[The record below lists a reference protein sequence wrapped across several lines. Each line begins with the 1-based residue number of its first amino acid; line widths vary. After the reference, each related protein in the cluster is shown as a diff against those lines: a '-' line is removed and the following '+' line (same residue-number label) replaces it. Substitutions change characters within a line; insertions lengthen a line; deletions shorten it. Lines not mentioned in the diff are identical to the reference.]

1 MDKILVVED
10 EYAIRELIALNLTRA
25 GYDVFRAPSAERAL
39 EIYEESPTDFQL
51 ALLDIMLP
59 NMDGITL
66 CKRIRE
72 SNQNIGIILL
82 TAKVQENDKIEG
94 LSSGADD
101 YMTKPFS
108 INELLARVEAV
119 LRRVRPSNSS
129 ETVIHQGRFVL
140 DNKARRVM
148 KNNDTLDLTQVEYLI
163 MEFFFKNPGTALN
176 RETILNAVWGE
187 NYYGDVKIVDV
198 NIRRLRMKVEDDP
211 SKPAYIQTVWGYG
224 YRWSA
229 E

>member
-1 MDKILVVED
+1 MEKILIVED
-10 EYAIRELIALNLTRA
+10 EYSIRELIALNLTRV
-25 GYDVFRAPSAERAL
+25 GYDVVRPSSAEKAL
-39 EIYEESPTDFQL
+39 ELYEESPDDYQL

-66 CKRIRE
+66 CKKLRE
-72 SNQNIGIILL
+72 SNDNIGIIML
-82 TAKVQENDKIEG
+82 TAKVQESDKVEG

-119 LRRVRPSNSS
+119 LRRVHPVNK
-129 ETVIHQGRFVL
+129 TNTTLHQGKFVL
-140 DNKARRVM
+140 DSKARRIL
-148 KNNDTLDLTQVEYLI
+148 KNNEALDLTQVEYQI
-163 MEFFFKNPGTALN
+163 MEFFFQNAGTALN
-176 RETILNAVWGE
+176 RDTILNAVWGE

-198 NIRRLRMKVEDDP
+198 NIRRLRMKIEDDP

-224 YRWSA
+224 YRWCA

>member
-10 EYAIRELIALNLTRA
+10 EYAIRELIAVNLTRA
-25 GYDVFRAPSAERAL
+25 GYNVFRAPSAERAL
-39 EIYEESPTDFQL
+39 EIYEEGPDEFQL
-51 ALLDIMLP
+51 VLLDIMLP
-59 NMDGITL
+59 GMDGITL
-66 CKRIRE
+66 CKKIR
-72 SNQNIGIILL
+72 SMNQNIGIIML
-82 TAKVQENDKIEG
+82 TAKVQEMDKVEG

-108 INELLARVEAV
+108 INELHARVEAV
-119 LRRVRPSNSS
+119 LRRVHPVSNSDA
-129 ETVIHQGRFVL
+129 VIRQGRFTL
-140 DNKARRVM
+140 DTKARRVI
-148 KNNDTLDLTQVEYLI
+148 KNDEILELTQVEYQI
-163 MEFFFKNPGTALN
+163 MEFFFRNPGAALD
-176 RETILNAVWGE
+176 RDTILTSVWGE

-211 SKPAYIQTVWGYG
+211 SKPNYIQTVWGYG

>member
-1 MDKILVVED
+1 MEKILIVED
-10 EYAIRELIALNLTRA
+10 EYSIRELIALNLTRV
-25 GYDVFRAPSAERAL
+25 GYDVVRASSAEKAL
-39 EIYEESPTDFQL
+39 ELYEESSDDYQL

-66 CKRIRE
+66 CKKLRE
-72 SNQNIGIILL
+72 SNDNIGIIML
-82 TAKVQENDKIEG
+82 TAKVQESDKVEG

-119 LRRVRPSNSS
+119 LRRVHPVNK
-129 ETVIHQGRFVL
+129 TNTTLHQGKFVL
-140 DNKARRVM
+140 DSKARRIL
-148 KNNDTLDLTQVEYLI
+148 KNNEALDLTQVEYQI
-163 MEFFFKNPGTALN
+163 MEFFFQNAGTALN
-176 RETILNAVWGE
+176 RDTILNAVWGE

-198 NIRRLRMKVEDDP
+198 NIRRLRMKIEDDP

-224 YRWSA
+224 YRWCA

>member
-1 MDKILVVED
+1 MDKVLVVED
-10 EYAIRELIALNLTRA
+10 EYSIRELIALNLSRA
-25 GYDVFRAPSAERAL
+25 GYDVYRAASAERAL
-39 EIYEESPTDFQL
+39 ELYEEAPNEFQL

-59 NMDGITL
+59 NMDGISL
-66 CKRIRE
+66 CKKMRE
-72 SNQNIGIILL
+72 SNENIGIILL

-94 LSSGADD
+94 LTSGADD

-119 LRRVRPSNSS
+119 LRRVHPVTKIGN
-129 ETVIHQGRFVL
+129 TIVQGKFVL
-140 DNKARRVM
+140 DIKARRIL
-148 KNNDTLDLTQVEYLI
+148 KNNETLDLTQVEYQI

-176 RETILNAVWGE
+176 RDTILNAVWGE

-211 SKPAYIQTVWGYG
+211 SKPSFIQTVWGYG
-224 YRWSA
+224 YRWCA